1 MIPLNIMIG
10 TYEAFY
16 GFITLILIIII
27 ETLIIS
33 YGLTNKY
40 FQKNILITLLASN
53 LISTFFG
60 LLGFLDAIFK
70 VIWKFIKLNVPLSEE
85 YSGYVM
91 GTTFLL
97 TAFLL
102 TLLIEIP
109 LNIIMLRQY
118 YSIKQIIK
126 YSIYANL
133 LTYIFLSIIFI
144 IIFND

>member
-85 YSGYVM
+85 HSGYVM

-109 LNIIMLRQY
+109 VNIIMLREY
-118 YSIKQIIK
+118 YSIKRIIK
-126 YSIYANL
+126 FSIYANF